1 MVPAQAIAKDDKKT
15 VWDFL
20 LSFNDVIKGISD
32 ANVVFGFIIIILI
45 ILFPTLLVFIFFKK
59 KIANLINDN
68 QANKNEEVVLN
79 CLKIIEEKIDR
90 IYHFVN
96 IQKEVFKNET
106 LTEEQKR
113 KEIDQFIKLREEV
126 LESMSGNVE

>member
-1 MVPAQAIAKDDKKT
+1 MVPAQAIAKDDEKT

-68 QANKNEEVVLN
+68 QTNKNEEVVLN

-96 IQKEVFKNET
+96 IQKEVFKNDT

-113 KEIDQFIKLREEV
+113 REIDQFIKLREEV
-126 LESMSGNVE
+126 IESMSGDVE

>member
-1 MVPAQAIAKDDKKT
+1 LVPAQAIAKDDKKT

-113 KEIDQFIKLREEV
+113 REIDQFIKLREEV